1 LCLVKLK
8 MLSKIIQFSSRNP
21 KFLFLSDA
29 TGALVTALSWL
40 VWKLFF
46 AEQFNFHNDVLSGL
60 IFYAVA
66 MFCASMQFY
75 LFAKKDYG
83 SCIKFLVF
91 GNICFVII
99 LINLL
104 YFFWNEISIFP
115 KFYIA
120 MEILIIFMLAL
131 LEVKVKKEISLIC
144 LDHLLIFMLNK
155 YSL

>member
-1 LCLVKLK
+1 
-8 MLSKIIQFSSRNP
+8 MQARFIQYFTHNP
-21 KFLFLSDA
+21 KHLFLTDA

-46 AEQFNFHNDVLSGL
+46 IEQFNIYNDVLSGL

-75 LFAKKDYG
+75 LFARKDFG

-91 GNICFVII
+91 GNIGFVII

-120 MEILIIFMLAL
+120 MEILVISILVL
-131 LEVKVKKEISLIC
+131 LEVKVKKEISLI
-144 LDHLLIFMLNK
+144 
-155 YSL
+155 